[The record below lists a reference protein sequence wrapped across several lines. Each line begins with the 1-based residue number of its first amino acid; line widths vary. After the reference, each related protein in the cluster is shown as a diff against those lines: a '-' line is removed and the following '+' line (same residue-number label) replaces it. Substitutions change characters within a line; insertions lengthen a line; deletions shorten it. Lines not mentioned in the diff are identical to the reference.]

1 MKKFIS
7 LVIILGM
14 VALFSVANASPSLVS
29 DPNPELASGAV
40 FKLMI
45 DNVEQATIYPVADF
59 AVKVDVQNYEGQKS
73 IKAKFG
79 NPWTDLPGEYK
90 WSEWSSPFNYAFP
103 AKPSAPLVMRISSE

>member
-1 MKKFIS
+1 MKYLLAI
-7 LVIILGM
+7 
-14 VALFSVANASPSLVS
+14 ALLFVSITAYASPSLVS